1 MIRRPLS
8 SRMVR
13 MVIFDMDGVLVPI
26 RSSWGYIHEKLG
38 VADRAKRVLELYEKG
53 EIDYIEWMRLDTSLW
68 VEATQGRITVWDLQK
83 MFREVPVRP
92 EAVETA
98 RTLKRAGIII
108 GIISGGIDLL
118 AKRVAYEIGA
128 DFFLANQLSY
138 DKRGR
143 LVPGGKP
150 VVGVKKHLAVKR
162 IAGEYGIPLEN
173 VMYVG
178 DSKWDLEAMRIVG
191 YPVIYGD
198 CDHDGLV
205 RAAKCRIYSLR
216 ELPPL
221 IEVVEETGGCGK
233 WEI

>member
-1 MIRRPLS
+1 MKRKPLS
-8 SRMVR
+8 SRRVR
-13 MVIFDMDGVLVPI
+13 MVLFDMDGVLVPI
-26 RSSWGYIHEKLG
+26 RSSWSYIHEKLG
-38 VADRAKRVLELYEKG
+38 VADKARRALELYEKG

-92 EAVETA
+92 EAVEAA
-98 RTLKRAGIII
+98 RALKKAGIII

-205 RAAKCRIYSLR
+205 RVARCRIYSLR

-221 IEVVEETGGCGK
+221 IETVEETGGCGK